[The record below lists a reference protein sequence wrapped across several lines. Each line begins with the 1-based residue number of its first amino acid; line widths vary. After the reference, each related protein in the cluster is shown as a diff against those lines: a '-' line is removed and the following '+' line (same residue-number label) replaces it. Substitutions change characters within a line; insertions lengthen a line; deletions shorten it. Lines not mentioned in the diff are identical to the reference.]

1 MVSHNE
7 ELTQD
12 EKSKFAAAF
21 GLQEEQMEMIIS
33 CIYSILNECVYYVA
47 KPTLVMKS
55 LMELHMNEELA
66 SMISKAW
73 SSFAR
78 QMVDNC
84 RKRKAL
90 TVKAPAPNQLK
101 NIDYSITVQLGS
113 DHGERVNR
121 KLEPTAIFNLSG
133 EENSAVKDVDPVA
146 FEANSETLYDL
157 FQNLELIQ
165 EKLDELKA

>member
-1 MVSHNE
+1 
-7 ELTQD
+7 
-12 EKSKFAAAF
+12 
-21 GLQEEQMEMIIS
+21 
-33 CIYSILNECVYYVA
+33 
-47 KPTLVMKS
+47 
-55 LMELHMNEELA
+55 MELHLNEELA
-66 SMISKAW
+66 STISKAW

-90 TVKAPAPNQLK
+90 TVKAPAQNQLK
-101 NIDYSITVQLGS
+101 NIDYSITVQLGNVMLHNRLQSCIKYILDTFVPFTIRIWNYSFIGS

-121 KLEPTAIFNLSG
+121 KLEPTAIFNLRG
-133 EENSAVKDVDPVA
+133 EENNAFKDVEPVV

>member
-1 MVSHNE
+1 
-7 ELTQD
+7 
-12 EKSKFAAAF
+12 
-21 GLQEEQMEMIIS
+21 
-33 CIYSILNECVYYVA
+33 
-47 KPTLVMKS
+47 
-55 LMELHMNEELA
+55 MELHINEELA

-90 TVKAPAPNQLK
+90 TAKAPAPNQLK
-101 NIDYSITVQLGS
+101 NIDYSITVQLGNVMLHNMLQSCIEYILDTLYPYTIIIWKYSFIGS

-133 EENSAVKDVDPVA
+133 EENSAVKDVDPVV

-165 EKLDELKA
+165 EKLDELKAWYKKCTWNVPF